1 MSYYEK
7 GKKNKLKIG
16 DAVQMVPERVK
27 WEVEHMCE
35 MNLVGGKGEF
45 RADDYEFVAG
55 FLHAQITQKMP
66 KGKVTGYGSTAM
78 GPANKGDEDT
88 DKWVVYDGENCV
100 RVEFRLKYGKCTHY
114 YHERDVVK
122 LKKKKNEPS

>member
-7 GKKNKLKIG
+7 GKKNKLKVG
-16 DAVQMVPERVK
+16 DAVQMKPERVK

-45 RADDYEFVAG
+45 RPKDYAFVAG
-55 FLHAQITQKMP
+55 FLHAEITQKMP
-66 KGKVTGYGSTAM
+66 KGEVVGYGSTAE
-78 GPANKGDEDT
+78 GPSKADPN
-88 DKWVVYDGENCV
+88 KWVVYDGENCV

-114 YHERDVVK
+114 YHERDCVK
-122 LKKKKNEPS
+122 LKKKK